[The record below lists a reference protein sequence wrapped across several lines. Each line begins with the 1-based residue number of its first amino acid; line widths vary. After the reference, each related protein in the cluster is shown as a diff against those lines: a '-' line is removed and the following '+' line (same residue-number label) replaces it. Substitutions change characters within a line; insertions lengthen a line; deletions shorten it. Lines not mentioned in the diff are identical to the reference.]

1 MHRSFFANKDT
12 FINSG
17 SNFLDGTTF
26 TDKNTG
32 KDEVLELKKVFFDRK
47 FHAPTRVLIQFN
59 TNEIESYISSSVL
72 PNDYKVN
79 LRLYETEGVSGLSE
93 EYKIAAYPLSQ
104 EWDEGVGKEADDP
117 KTTDGCSWLY
127 RKNRDGAS
135 ELEWT
140 TQGGT
145 YIAGDE
151 VTQSFSSESPDI
163 NMDITTVAK
172 KWFGG
177 VNENYGLLLRLSG
190 SRETSTGSFEDL
202 KFFSRQT
209 NTIYSPKLE
218 LRWDD
223 SSHSFGS
230 LTPLDVSG
238 NSENYLYQ
246 LHAREAY
253 KENETVKFRFGARKR
268 YIDKSF
274 STSVQTISGSYLG
287 AGSASYSIIDMAT
300 NESVVPF
307 SAYTTMSCDSVSNYF
322 KQDLNSFEPNRAYKI
337 LVRVKH
343 EDNQTIIYDDDFEFI
358 LRV

>member
-17 SNFLDGTTF
+17 SDFIDGTTF
-26 TDKNTG
+26 EDKNTG
-32 KDEVLELKKVFFDRK
+32 KDEILELKKYYFNRELQGF
-47 FHAPTRVLIQFN
+47 TRALIQFN
-59 TNEIESYISSSVL
+59 TDEIESYISSSVL
-72 PNDYKVN
+72 PNDYKIN
-79 LRLYETEGVSGLSE
+79 LRMYETEGVSGLSE
-93 EYKIAAYPLSQ
+93 DYKIAAYPLSQ
-104 EWDEGVGKEADDP
+104 EWDEGVGKEVDDP

-127 RKNRDGAS
+127 RKNRDGVS
-135 ELEWT
+135 EISWT
-140 TQGGT
+140 TPGGT

-163 NMDITTVAK
+163 NMNITTMAK

-190 SRETSTGSFEDL
+190 SRESSTGSFEDL

-218 LRWDD
+218 VQWDD

-230 LTPLDVSG
+230 LIPLDVSG
-238 NSENYLYQ
+238 NTENYLYQ

-274 STSVQTISGSYLG
+274 STSVQTVSGSYLG
-287 AGSASYSIIDMAT
+287 EGSASYSIIDMAT

-307 SAYTTMSCDSVSNYF
+307 SQYTTMSCDSVSNYF
-322 KQDLNSFEPNRAYKI
+322 TQDLNSFEPNRAYKI
-337 LVRVKH
+337 MIKVKH
-343 EDNQTIIYDDDFEFI
+343 DDDQTIIYDDDFEFI